1 MLPWPPV
8 TSVHEGGAIPADL
21 RSSPARM
28 AIAIIGLV
36 GIVAGIALRFIADT
50 PLWLDEAQS
59 LAIAEKPLGDIPDAL
74 RLDGHP
80 PFYYFLIHIW
90 MDLVGTSDFAV
101 RALSGLIAVASL
113 PLVWVAGR
121 RLAGL
126 HAAWL
131 ALTAA
136 AVSPFA
142 IRYATEARMYS
153 LVALVCLA
161 LWYLTDRALTA
172 PKWRRLGALAGLAA
186 LALYTHYWSAYL
198 IGALGLVSLWAWRR
212 DKNSGGL
219 KVAGA
224 LTLGVVLFLPWVP
237 IMFDQLQHTGTPWA
251 LPSAPTRL
259 LAETVITFGGSF
271 AHGESIVLAIGLALI
286 FAVGALVSSDTRGDV
301 VMWRGEPF
309 MRQPVAVVL
318 ITLAA
323 GAVVSYA
330 LTAAFQARYAAV
342 VALLFSTLVGVGM
355 AKIGDLPIRVLV
367 VLFVV
372 SFGLVGGARVANSD
386 RSQADEIATALE
398 EQAEPGDLVFFCP
411 DQLGP
416 ASVRAMPDD
425 LVGLSFPELT
435 DAAIVD
441 WRDYQERHDNANP
454 IEFAE
459 EIHEMTLDQ
468 NLWIVW
474 INGYRTLG
482 THCGDI
488 VLTLEDLRSGEAV
501 IEPREGVFQPSFL
514 HLFDP
519 VS

>member
-8 TSVHEGGAIPADL
+8 TSVHDGGTFPADL
-21 RSSPARM
+21 RSSPTRV
-28 AIAIIGLV
+28 AIAVIGIV
-36 GIVAGIALRFIADT
+36 AIVAGIVLRFIADT

-59 LAIAEKPLGDIPDAL
+59 LAIADMALGDIPDAL

-80 PFYYFLIHIW
+80 PLYYFMIHIW
-90 MDLVGTSDFAV
+90 MEIAGDSDFAV
-101 RALSGLIAVASL
+101 RSFSGIIAVASL

-126 HAAWL
+126 QAGWL

-153 LVALVCLA
+153 LVALLGLA
-161 LWYLTDRALTA
+161 LWYLTDRALTS
-172 PKWRRLGALAGLAA
+172 PKWWRLASIAIVAA

-198 IGALGLVSLWAWRR
+198 IGALGLVALWAWWRHR
-212 DKNSGGL
+212 NK
-219 KVAGA
+219 AGPKIAIA
-224 LTLGVVLFLPWVP
+224 LTVGILCFLPWTP
-237 IMFDQLQHTGTPWA
+237 IMLDQLAHTGTPWA

-259 LAETVITFGGSF
+259 FAETIITFGGSS
-271 AHGESIVLAIGLALI
+271 AHGESIVLAVGLTLL
-286 FAVGALVSSDTRGDV
+286 FAVGALVSSEPRGDIL
-301 VMWRGEPF
+301 MWRGEPF
-309 MRQPVAVVL
+309 MRQPVSVVL
-318 ITLAA
+318 ITLGA
-323 GAVVSYA
+323 GSVVSY
-330 LTAAFQARYAAV
+330 LLSAAFQARYAAV
-342 VALLFSTLVGVGM
+342 VALLFSALVGVGL
-355 AKIGDLPIRVLV
+355 AKIGDLPVRVLAVFLV
-367 VLFVV
+367 V
-372 SFGLVGGARVANSD
+372 GLGLTTGLRVANTD
-386 RSQADEIATALE
+386 RSQADEIAAALE
-398 EQAEPGDLVFFCP
+398 ERAEPGDMVFFCP

-425 LVGLSFPELT
+425 LDGLSYPLLT
-435 DAAIVD
+435 DAALVD
-441 WRDYQERHDNANP
+441 WRDYQERHDAANP
-454 IEFAE
+454 IEFAA
-459 EIHEMTLDQ
+459 EIHEMTLNQ

-474 INGYRTLG
+474 LNGYRTLG

-488 VLTLEDLRSGEAV
+488 VLTLEELRSGEAV